1 MPDDKLPSI
10 NDWDDSK
17 ELPSVEDFLKEEVE
31 EELPSVEDYIEEEE
45 VKEEDTVTIEDANGD
60 PFLEVTDVVKAPEW
74 SELVRMVNDVRES
87 IPDIPEIKYYDEEL
101 KQLAEHIEQVSENI
115 PEVKDYDPDY
125 NYTLK
130 NGKAIKGEKIVIDH
144 TAIEAEIAKTQY
156 RQDRS
161 YLYPP
166 IGDQLDDLYKNG
178 AFSDDMTAKIKAVK
192 DANPKPS

>member
-17 ELPSVEDFLKEEVE
+17 ELPSVEEYVVDIEEQIGCIPNNVL

-45 VKEEDTVTIEDANGD
+45 VKEEDTVTIEDADGN

-101 KQLAEHIEQVSENI
+101 KQLAEHIEQQIFQNQSI
-115 PEVKDYDPDY
+115 MMKIY
-125 NYTLK
+125 NL
-130 NGKAIKGEKIVIDH
+130 
-144 TAIEAEIAKTQY
+144 
-156 RQDRS
+156 
-161 YLYPP
+161 
-166 IGDQLDDLYKNG
+166 
-178 AFSDDMTAKIKAVK
+178 
-192 DANPKPS
+192 

>member
-10 NDWDDSK
+10 NDWDDSKESK

-87 IPDIPEIKYYDEEL
+87 IPDIPEVKYYDEEL
-101 KQLAEHIEQVSENI
+101 KQLAEHIEQVS
-115 PEVKDYDPDY
+115 
-125 NYTLK
+125 
-130 NGKAIKGEKIVIDH
+130 
-144 TAIEAEIAKTQY
+144 
-156 RQDRS
+156 
-161 YLYPP
+161 
-166 IGDQLDDLYKNG
+166 
-178 AFSDDMTAKIKAVK
+178 
-192 DANPKPS
+192 